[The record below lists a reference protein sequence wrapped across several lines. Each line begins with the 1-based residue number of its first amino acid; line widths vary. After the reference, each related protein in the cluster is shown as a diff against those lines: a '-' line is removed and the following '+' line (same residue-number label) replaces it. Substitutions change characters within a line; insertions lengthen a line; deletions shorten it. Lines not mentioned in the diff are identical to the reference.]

1 MGHDAKHKSA
11 LIGRAKTGDES
22 AVQELEQRGWTKFL
36 DKSVNNDKR
45 KAGGGPRV
53 PRTRKASVGKAET
66 TQLVEWKDDTDQDEI
81 IQSITHLDI
90 LVRRSLRG
98 MQLPDLLVHVSRVDA
113 FQFEDTGLAV
123 TVYTKEICPCRTR
136 DDKETDFGRAR
147 TFRVCDIKEIRHLSA
162 REMEQAIKDL
172 TTGLKVG

>member
-1 MGHDAKHKSA
+1 M
-11 LIGRAKTGDES
+11 
-22 AVQELEQRGWTKFL
+22 
-36 DKSVNNDKR
+36 
-45 KAGGGPRV
+45 
-53 PRTRKASVGKAET
+53 
-66 TQLVEWKDDTDQDEI
+66 EWNDDTDQDEI